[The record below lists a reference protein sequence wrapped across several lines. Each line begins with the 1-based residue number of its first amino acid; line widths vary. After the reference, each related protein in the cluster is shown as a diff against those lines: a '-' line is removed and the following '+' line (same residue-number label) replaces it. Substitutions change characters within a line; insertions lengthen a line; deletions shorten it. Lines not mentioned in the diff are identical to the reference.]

1 VPPSSWNARQKFAQ
15 TEYWQRESSSMT
27 KPLQSLAAKPI
38 SARSKRSHQGL
49 PRRSRAAKAGW
60 SPERRA
66 RQAALIRRWA
76 PWRRATGP
84 KTDAGKARCATNAL
98 KHGYRSQ
105 ARIRQLQRVR
115 YVLRLA
121 ARNIEML
128 RLHIRIRDTRPR
140 IKYKF
145 PRDGSAS
152 ASLKPTSPNA
162 DRVGD
167 CR

>member
-1 VPPSSWNARQKFAQ
+1 
-15 TEYWQRESSSMT
+15 MT

-38 SARSKRSHQGL
+38 SARSKRSHQ
-49 PRRSRAAKAGW
+49 GW

-105 ARIRQLQRVR
+105 ARIRQMQRVR

-121 ARNIEML
+121 ADNIKRVRLLIRMRNS
-128 RLHIRIRDTRPR
+128 RPR

-145 PRDGSAS
+145 PPPRAVCSSESHAILLARFERFSSPLTGGEGRSAA
-152 ASLKPTSPNA
+152 ASCCGPEPAHRTGGATPAK
-162 DRVGD
+162 
-167 CR
+167 